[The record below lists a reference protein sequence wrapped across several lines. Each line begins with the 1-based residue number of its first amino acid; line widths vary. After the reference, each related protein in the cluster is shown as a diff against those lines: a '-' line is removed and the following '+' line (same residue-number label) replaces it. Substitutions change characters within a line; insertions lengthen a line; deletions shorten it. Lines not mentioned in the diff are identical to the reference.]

1 MKKAPTTKKRKGMK
15 IQGVE
20 PDKKS
25 SYTDKKGKTVE
36 LKRYKSKE
44 YKRTTD
50 PDATKETRRATRR
63 TNTLE
68 LSKTKTKK
76 DGTTKTKVKRAAG
89 GTKKAERLTG
99 QFKKGARKEGASDV
113 KIERKS
119 IAKMKKSPS
128 KMKSPAKKPLVGKQK
143 NLPDHL
149 KKAILDAPAKM
160 LSKSGMKMMKE
171 GSPAKLKL
179 KDAKKAVRKG
189 KMTPDDAGAKGLGY
203 GKDYDKLVKSRA
215 YKKQRADEKGYKS
228 VRKAKKAA
236 KANDGFLPDS
246 PAKMKTPM
254 KKSKKKVEQDYARNA
269 IADYKAGKKKQGNYE
284 KKKALE
290 LAAGESGVMMKKS
303 PAAIKKTQKKKK
315 TYYSSPESK
324 PGGKSYHDQASKT
337 VSTQKGRY
345 TKGKTKTKF
354 VNDDSPYSG
363 KKQTLTKTKTVNK
376 GYGPGGK
383 MTTKETQK
391 AISPKRADR
400 MRSRFRKEMASE
412 SPGMMKNPM
421 MMKSNQDGGA
431 YAAKNPAAPA
441 RQLKKLG
448 SILSKHMKS
457 K

>member
-1 MKKAPTTKKRKGMK
+1 MKKTPTTKKRKGMK

-99 QFKKGARKEGASDV
+99 KFKKGARKKGASDV

-171 GSPAKLKL
+171 GSPTKLK
-179 KDAKKAVRKG
+179 KK
-189 KMTPDDAGAKGLGY
+189 
-203 GKDYDKLVKSRA
+203 
-215 YKKQRADEKGYKS
+215 E
-228 VRKAKKAA
+228 
-236 KANDGFLPDS
+236 S
-246 PAKMKTPM
+246 PAKMKAPI

-269 IADYKAGKKKQGNYE
+269 IADYKAGKKK
-284 KKKALE
+284 ALE
-290 LAAGESGVMMKKS
+290 LAAGESSVMMKKS
-303 PAAIKKTQKKKK
+303 P
-315 TYYSSPESK
+315 
-324 PGGKSYHDQASKT
+324 
-337 VSTQKGRY
+337 
-345 TKGKTKTKF
+345 
-354 VNDDSPYSG
+354 
-363 KKQTLTKTKTVNK
+363 
-376 GYGPGGK
+376 
-383 MTTKETQK
+383 
-391 AISPKRADR
+391 
-400 MRSRFRKEMASE
+400 
-412 SPGMMKNPM
+412 GMMKTPMEMKKNPM
-421 MMKSNQDGGA
+421 MMKTNQDGGA

>member
-1 MKKAPTTKKRKGMK
+1 MKKSPTTKRKKGME
-15 IQGVE
+15 IRGVK

-25 SYTDKKGKTVE
+25 SYTNKRGKTVE

-50 PDATKETRRATRR
+50 PDATKETRRASRR

-76 DGTTKTKVKRAAG
+76 DGTTKTRVKRAAG
-89 GTKKAERLTG
+89 GTKKAERLSR
-99 QFKKGARKEGASDV
+99 QFKRGARQQGASDV

-119 IAKMKKSPS
+119 PTTMKKSPS

-143 NLPDHL
+143 NLPEHL

-171 GSPAKLKL
+171 GSPTKL
-179 KDAKKAVRKG
+179 KD
-189 KMTPDDAGAKGLGY
+189 
-203 GKDYDKLVKSRA
+203 DK
-215 YKKQRADEKGYKS
+215 
-228 VRKAKKAA
+228 
-236 KANDGFLPDS
+236 S
-246 PAKMKTPM
+246 PAKMKAPM

-303 PAAIKKTQKKKK
+303 PTM
-315 TYYSSPESK
+315 
-324 PGGKSYHDQASKT
+324 
-337 VSTQKGRY
+337 
-345 TKGKTKTKF
+345 
-354 VNDDSPYSG
+354 
-363 KKQTLTKTKTVNK
+363 LNK
-376 GYGPGGK
+376 
-383 MTTKETQK
+383 
-391 AISPKRADR
+391 A
-400 MRSRFRKEMASE
+400 
-412 SPGMMKNPM
+412 PM
-421 MMKSNQDGGA
+421 SMKSNQDGGA

-441 RQLKKLG
+441 KQLKKLG

-457 K
+457 R

>member
-143 NLPDHL
+143 NLLL
-149 KKAILDAPAKM
+149 KC
-160 LSKSGMKMMKE
+160 
-171 GSPAKLKL
+171 
-179 KDAKKAVRKG
+179 
-189 KMTPDDAGAKGLGY
+189 
-203 GKDYDKLVKSRA
+203 
-215 YKKQRADEKGYKS
+215 
-228 VRKAKKAA
+228 
-236 KANDGFLPDS
+236 
-246 PAKMKTPM
+246 
-254 KKSKKKVEQDYARNA
+254 
-269 IADYKAGKKKQGNYE
+269 
-284 KKKALE
+284 
-290 LAAGESGVMMKKS
+290 LASQV
-303 PAAIKKTQKKKK
+303 
-315 TYYSSPESK
+315 
-324 PGGKSYHDQASKT
+324 
-337 VSTQKGRY
+337 
-345 TKGKTKTKF
+345 
-354 VNDDSPYSG
+354 
-363 KKQTLTKTKTVNK
+363 
-376 GYGPGGK
+376 
-383 MTTKETQK
+383 
-391 AISPKRADR
+391 
-400 MRSRFRKEMASE
+400 
-412 SPGMMKNPM
+412 
-421 MMKSNQDGGA
+421 
-431 YAAKNPAAPA
+431 
-441 RQLKKLG
+441 
-448 SILSKHMKS
+448 
-457 K
+457 

>member
-171 GSPAKLKL
+171 GSPATLK
-179 KDAKKAVRKG
+179 KK
-189 KMTPDDAGAKGLGY
+189 
-203 GKDYDKLVKSRA
+203 
-215 YKKQRADEKGYKS
+215 E
-228 VRKAKKAA
+228 
-236 KANDGFLPDS
+236 S

-303 PAAIKKTQKKKK
+303 PAKIGVGDRK
-315 TYYSSPESK
+315 TY
-324 PGGKSYHDQASKT
+324 
-337 VSTQKGRY
+337 
-345 TKGKTKTKF
+345 
-354 VNDDSPYSG
+354 
-363 KKQTLTKTKTVNK
+363 
-376 GYGPGGK
+376 
-383 MTTKETQK
+383 
-391 AISPKRADR
+391 KRAKKVAKQVGKAAQAKSLLSSSYKLQDYSADVKGAKKLR
-400 MRSRFRKEMASE
+400 KKSMRAHDKAQDLRRAGYRSS
-412 SPGMMKNPM
+412 SM

>member
-99 QFKKGARKEGASDV
+99 KFKKGARKKGASDV

-128 KMKSPAKKPLVGKQK
+128 KMKSPAKKLLVGKQK

-171 GSPAKLKL
+171 GSPTKLK
-179 KDAKKAVRKG
+179 KK
-189 KMTPDDAGAKGLGY
+189 
-203 GKDYDKLVKSRA
+203 
-215 YKKQRADEKGYKS
+215 E
-228 VRKAKKAA
+228 
-236 KANDGFLPDS
+236 S
-246 PAKMKTPM
+246 PAKMKAPI

-269 IADYKAGKKKQGNYE
+269 IADYKAGKKKEAKYE

-290 LAAGESGVMMKKS
+290 LAAGESSVMMKKS
-303 PAAIKKTQKKKK
+303 P
-315 TYYSSPESK
+315 
-324 PGGKSYHDQASKT
+324 
-337 VSTQKGRY
+337 
-345 TKGKTKTKF
+345 
-354 VNDDSPYSG
+354 
-363 KKQTLTKTKTVNK
+363 
-376 GYGPGGK
+376 
-383 MTTKETQK
+383 
-391 AISPKRADR
+391 
-400 MRSRFRKEMASE
+400 
-412 SPGMMKNPM
+412 GMMKTPMEMKKNPM
-421 MMKSNQDGGA
+421 MMKTNQDGGA